1 MRITSNQNLERI
13 KQCAAL
19 AIEDN
24 TRQFGRAFAHAATTA
39 TIGYLV
45 SGAENIISEVGALN
59 PEEIVECIKFALEHL
74 NEIVRDES
82 IPMETTTA
90 RFVAGNRKRVKK

>member
-1 MRITSNQNLERI
+1 MVKNSSSTTSLERI

-24 TRQFGRAFAHAATTA
+24 THRFGRGFAHAATTS

-45 SGAENIISEVGALN
+45 SGAENLITNVGPLS
-59 PEEIVECIKFALEHL
+59 PDEILECIRFVIDHL
-74 NEIVRDES
+74 HVLVKDES
-82 IPMETTTA
+82 IPMETTEA
-90 RFVAGNRKRVKK
+90 RFVAGRRKKR